1 MRAFL
6 KITLIAVGLTG
17 LLGGALLS
25 MGHLRT
31 AESDLQEL
39 EMARLRNLASN
50 WEANLL
56 SVRSSF
62 RDLMLRH
69 NVTAIVEH
77 PSEWAAWRVENKVQ
91 QMQDNWP
98 TGLAKPRGWMLL
110 RNNGEL
116 HAVVGDSSGISAAL
130 DGFSKPDAPDI
141 LLGSPEA
148 GRNRFLALQYAP
160 TGGQENPT
168 PGRLVAIVDPQAL
181 FVVPDDPPAHWTLM
195 NGPTEAFLAS
205 TRGAEP
211 PIGAGTWNILLS
223 EPHGMITMDGGL
235 PLAFCRIHVPGMSPL
250 LVVSEIETPMGAAS
264 AAGALLLLTAG
275 TACLVFAMRPRRTSL
290 VTEATSALQ
299 GETDE
304 NKPTP
309 ETVTFRQIFQA
320 VHTPLCVVDA
330 NGKLLRVNSA
340 GRELLHLPKGGQPDD
355 SLTVIGSEFQGTLR
369 EFFKNAAQ
377 PGFQRGNWLLSKS
390 NKHFFDGEILATRLS
405 AAGNESGPVAL
416 EFVENK
422 PAERVENT
430 RTIQTASVID
440 NLNPQPILL
449 ADAQGRVIES
459 NSAALEISAKLADK
473 PLLHEVLPGLELV
486 NVANVLDPYQA
497 QRFESLFGSRVHEFY
512 PVPTA
517 KGTLLYGLK
526 KSDAQSLQIALHQAQ
541 ENFNTL
547 CATITD
553 AVLLVDPRTHLIQ
566 EANLAASD
574 LFGAVHPGLPGKNID
589 EFADWPWQEEHL
601 RASIQLMRADDQCVQ
616 CSFEHELIKIE
627 GEPTLLVVVSR
638 LFEYEQHDARG
649 LADYADSV
657 AENISE
663 QIYRSPE
670 PNTPV
675 MMPVGPGMLVVTNP
689 TVRDVARRM
698 LERLGHACEVFTN
711 LDDATIWIVRSEQR
725 PEFVMIDLGDF
736 DQPQDWIEMV
746 RSRCGDVPCVGLT
759 DNDTEDLPDGSNAVL
774 NKPFELEDVV
784 SSLQRLDLDSAL
796 ES

>member
-6 KITLIAVGLTG
+6 KIILVAVGLTG

-50 WEANLL
+50 WETNLL

-91 QMQDNWP
+91 GMQDNWP

-110 RNNGEL
+110 RNTGEL
-116 HAVVGDSSGISAAL
+116 HAVIGDSAGIGAAL
-130 DGFSKPDAPDI
+130 EAFSKPEAPDI
-141 LLGSPEA
+141 LLGNPEA
-148 GRNRFLALQYAP
+148 GRDRFLALQYAP
-160 TGGQENPT
+160 PSGPENLT
-168 PGRLVAIVDPQAL
+168 PGRLVAIVDPASL

-275 TACLVFAMRPRRTSL
+275 TACLVFALRPRRSGSVKAESNTL
-290 VTEATSALQ
+290 QTENEES
-299 GETDE
+299 
-304 NKPTP
+304 KPTP

-340 GRELLHLPKGGQPDD
+340 ARELLHLPKGGQPDD
-355 SLTVIGSEFQGTLR
+355 TLTVIGSDFQGTLR
-369 EFFKNAAQ
+369 EFFKKAAQ
-377 PGFQRGNWLLSKS
+377 PGFQRGSWLLSKS
-390 NKHFFDGEILATRLS
+390 SKHFFDGEILATRLS
-405 AAGNESGPVAL
+405 ATGNESGPVAL
-416 EFVENK
+416 EFVESRLVVADESSKTNH
-422 PAERVENT
+422 PV
-430 RTIQTASVID
+430 SVVD
-440 NLNPQPILL
+440 SLNPQPILL
-449 ADAQGRVIES
+449 VSPEGRVIEC
-459 NSAALEISAKLADK
+459 NLAALEISAKLADQ

-486 NVANVLDPYQA
+486 NVNKVLDPQQA

-512 PVPTA
+512 PVPTV
-517 KGTLLYGLK
+517 KGMLLYGLK

-574 LFGAVHPGLPGKNID
+574 LFGAIHPGLPGKNID

-616 CSFEHELIKIE
+616 CSFEHELVKIE

-638 LFEYEQHDARG
+638 LFEYEQRDARQ
-649 LADYADSV
+649 LAEYADSV

-663 QIYRSPE
+663 QIYRAPE
-670 PNTPV
+670 PAAPQ
-675 MMPVGPGMLVVTNP
+675 MMPIGPGMLVVTNP

-736 DQPQDWIEMV
+736 DQPRDWIEMV

-759 DNDTEDLPDGSNAVL
+759 DNETDELPDGSNAVL

-784 SSLQRLDLDSAL
+784 SSLQRLDLDAAM